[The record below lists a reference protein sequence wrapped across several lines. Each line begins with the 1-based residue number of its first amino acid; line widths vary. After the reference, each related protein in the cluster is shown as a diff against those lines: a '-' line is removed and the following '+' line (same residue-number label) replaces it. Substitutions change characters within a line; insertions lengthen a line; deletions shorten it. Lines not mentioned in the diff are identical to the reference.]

1 MLCSVLLFNSFF
13 ILFCIQIS
21 LLTYM
26 FMLVVIWMFLCG
38 KFCVLKVG
46 DQGFVWDS
54 CSSSESIVAVIV

>member
-1 MLCSVLLFNSFF
+1 MLYSVLLFNF
-13 ILFCIQIS
+13 IFLICIQIS

-26 FMLVVIWMFLCG
+26 LMLVVIWMFLCG

-54 CSSSESIVAVIV
+54 CSSS